1 MDRINRAMQ
10 GTSDLDRM
18 MGDVLDAALDV
29 FAADRAWL
37 LYPCDPDAPSW
48 RPVMERTRPEFP
60 GAAAR
65 GRDLPMTADSAE
77 VARAALGSQRCP
89 AGRSGSRAPG
99 EAADRRRVRR
109 AIRRCS
115 WRCARRAISPISSA
129 CTNARSARS
138 WTKEE
143 QRLFEEI
150 GHRLTDALSTLI
162 AFRSLRESE
171 RRLEEAQRVAH
182 LGYWDRDLVANRV
195 VLAEESWRIFGVEP
209 DERPADLA
217 EWNKRWQAFIHPD
230 DRPRVLAA
238 VHAALAGGPR
248 YDVEFRIIR
257 KNGEVRVIHS
267 QGDVIRDASG
277 RAVRMFGTQQDVTA
291 LRESERRL
299 EAAQRLARVG
309 WWERDYATGHVSL
322 SDEACRIFGVQPLEL
337 PQWHGRWLSL
347 IHPEDRENAAAAS
360 DRALRGGPRYD
371 IEYRVVRP
379 DGAVRVVHSQGD
391 VVRGESGRP
400 IRQFGVMQDIT
411 ELRRV
416 EAQVRARQELLDLA
430 QKAARA
436 VAFDWYIGARESENR
451 WSPELEQ
458 MYGLEPGTFEGRY
471 QGWRKLIH
479 PDDWPAVKAAIER
492 AHESGDIAAEYRVI
506 HKDGAVHWLRA
517 KGRMFFDAKGQ
528 PERMVGFMFDV
539 TDWRHA
545 EEELR
550 ASEARFRMFVDHA
563 MDAFFL
569 HDEQLKRR
577 RRQPPGVRVPRLQA
591 RGADRH
597 APARLRRQ
605 ARRSVDRSSSPSA
618 LARGETVT
626 FETLHRR
633 KDGTVFPVEIRT
645 GTFKQAGQH
654 FYLALARDISERKLA
669 EETLREKDN
678 ALEMART
685 ELARVSRLTTL
696 GELTASIAHEVNQ
709 PIGAMVTNAAAC
721 ARWLAAQPP
730 DMAEAQAALANIVA
744 DGKRAGEVIARIR
757 ALTRRQAPRM
767 ELLDVNR
774 KVREV
779 LALAEH
785 ELKTHGIVL
794 RTELAPTLPG
804 VAGDR
809 VQLQQVLLNLIVN
822 AIEAMSDVH
831 DRAREL
837 TIVTAAKEPAR
848 GG

>member
-10 GTSDLDRM
+10 GTNDLDRM
-18 MGDVLDAALDV
+18 MGDVLDAVLDV

-77 VARAALGSQRCP
+77 VARAALGSSAALP
-89 AGRSGSRAPG
+89 AGPG
-99 EAADRRRVRR
+99 HERQVKPQIAGEFGVQSEMLMALRPKGDQPYLFGLHQ
-109 AIRRCS
+109 CS
-115 WRCARRAISPISSA
+115 QP
-129 CTNARSARS
+129 RS

-143 QRLFEEI
+143 QRLFEEV

-217 EWNKRWQAFIHPD
+217 EWNKRWQSFIHPD
-230 DRPRVLAA
+230 DRPRVHAA
-238 VHAALAGGPR
+238 VQAALAGGPR

-458 MYGLEPGTFEGRY
+458 MYGLEPGSFDGTY
-471 QGWRKLIH
+471 QGWRKRIH

-545 EEELR
+545 EEALR
-550 ASEARFRMFVDHA
+550 ASEARFRIFVDHA

-569 HDEQLKRR
+569 HDGQLN
-577 RRQPPGVRVPRLQA
+577 VIDVN
-591 RGADRH
+591 
-597 APARLRRQ
+597 RQ
-605 ARRSVDRSSSPSA
+605 ACECLGYKREELIGMHPRAFDATLDEASMIKLAER

-633 KDGTVFPVEIRT
+633 KDGTLFPVEIRT

-678 ALEMART
+678 
-685 ELARVSRLTTL
+685 
-696 GELTASIAHEVNQ
+696 
-709 PIGAMVTNAAAC
+709 
-721 ARWLAAQPP
+721 
-730 DMAEAQAALANIVA
+730 D
-744 DGKRAGEVIARIR
+744 
-757 ALTRRQAPRM
+757 
-767 ELLDVNR
+767 
-774 KVREV
+774 
-779 LALAEH
+779 
-785 ELKTHGIVL
+785 
-794 RTELAPTLPG
+794 
-804 VAGDR
+804 AGDGAHGARPR
-809 VQLQQVLLNLIVN
+809 V
-822 AIEAMSDVH
+822 ARDDARRAH
-831 DRAREL
+831 RFDRARSQ
-837 TIVTAAKEPAR
+837 PAHR
-848 GG
+848 RDGH